1 MSCVVFDFSAKYKV
15 GKGVVFTIEHL
26 GSWTY
31 FRLSLNP
38 WAPLQAQM
46 KIFDIFTV

>member
-26 GSWTY
+26 GSGTY
-31 FRLSLNP
+31 FRLRSL
-38 WAPLQAQM
+38 A
-46 KIFDIFTV
+46 